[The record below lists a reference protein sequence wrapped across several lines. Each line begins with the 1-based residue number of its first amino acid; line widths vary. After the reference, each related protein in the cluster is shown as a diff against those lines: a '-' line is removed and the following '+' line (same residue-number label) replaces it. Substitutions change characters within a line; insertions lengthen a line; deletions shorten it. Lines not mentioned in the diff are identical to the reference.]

1 LNAHPKLLGTLI
13 GVGALLTFSFL
24 TFGRSTEFEQMP
36 ATRGVAPW
44 IALGILGLGPLL
56 ASYVLPAERVW
67 GVGRYA
73 LRVTGSGLL
82 VLDLFW
88 IVGWVISAE

>member
-1 LNAHPKLLGTLI
+1 LTAHPKLLGTLV

-36 ATRGVAPW
+36 ATRGVVSW
-44 IALGILGLGPLL
+44 ITLGILGLGPLL
-56 ASYVLPAERVW
+56 ASYVLPAQRVW
-67 GVGRYA
+67 AVGRYA

-82 VLDLFW
+82 ILDFLW
-88 IVGWVISAE
+88 IIGWVISAE